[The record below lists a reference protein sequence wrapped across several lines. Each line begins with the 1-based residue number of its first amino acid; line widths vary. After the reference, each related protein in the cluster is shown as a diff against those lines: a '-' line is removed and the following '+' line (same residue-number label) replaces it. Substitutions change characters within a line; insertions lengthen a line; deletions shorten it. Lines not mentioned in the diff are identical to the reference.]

1 MPLFA
6 KIMAFTLIVNY
17 NVFILKM
24 LYRKFASL
32 ICFSF
37 VPPFS
42 AALSMSKLLDIAT
55 TSLFE
60 LLSTLT
66 GINTTLFQS
75 GFSDSHFFQ
84 SSSLLGFP
92 PDAIISLF
100 RSSIQ

>member
-32 ICFSF
+32 ICFF
-37 VPPFS
+37 R
-42 AALSMSKLLDIAT
+42 LDIAT